1 MKSFSNTYIFT
12 FSAIMVTIVAAL
24 LAFIAMQL
32 KPIQTSNMEA
42 EKMQN
47 ILASVGIE
55 SKGSDVETVYNK
67 YITES
72 YVIKPSGEIV
82 ESVSAFTVDLKKE
95 LAKIEKIN
103 SLKGMLEEKRTS
115 PFKNFL
121 IGIFGQK
128 EINASSIEAE
138 IKKEETDRL
147 LPVYVCQHDDGNT
160 YYIFP
165 LQGKGLWGPIWGY
178 VSLESDMNT
187 VFGAIFDHKSET
199 PGLGAEIKESWFG
212 DAFKGKKLFA
222 DDLTFKSIEVIKP
235 GSKPTSDYNVDAI
248 SGGTITSK
256 GVEDMLMSN
265 LEGYIEFMENKRN

>member
-103 SLKGMLEEKRTS
+103 SLKGMLEEKTHQ
-115 PFKNFL
+115 PF
-121 IGIFGQK
+121 
-128 EINASSIEAE
+128 
-138 IKKEETDRL
+138 
-147 LPVYVCQHDDGNT
+147 
-160 YYIFP
+160 
-165 LQGKGLWGPIWGY
+165 
-178 VSLESDMNT
+178 
-187 VFGAIFDHKSET
+187 
-199 PGLGAEIKESWFG
+199 
-212 DAFKGKKLFA
+212 
-222 DDLTFKSIEVIKP
+222 
-235 GSKPTSDYNVDAI
+235 
-248 SGGTITSK
+248 
-256 GVEDMLMSN
+256 
-265 LEGYIEFMENKRN
+265 